1 MTGTLARTALF
12 GLSLTLLAACSSN
25 PEKPQDKAPDSS
37 KAMLSEPTADFDSRC
52 DADPVHDLI
61 GEQLDDEMAVE
72 ARDKADARFLR
83 ITRPNQPVTMDY
95 NSQRLN
101 IDIDNAGVVLQV
113 SCG

>member
-12 GLSLTLLAACSSN
+12 GLSLALLAACSSA
-25 PEKPQDKAPDSS
+25 PEKTRESAPT
-37 KAMLSEPTADFDSRC
+37 KVTANSEPSADFDSRC
-52 DADPVHDLI
+52 DADPVHELI
-61 GEQLDDEMAVE
+61 GKTLDNQLASE

-95 NSQRLN
+95 NPQRLN